1 MSFFRLV
8 QGIYSTIF
16 FSFMLDSVFIVIKS
30 TGQGSIG
37 EMVHDCEPK
46 GAGSDYQASV
56 SSGVVPGA
64 KIVQFYRL
72 EGYEVS
78 V

>member
-1 MSFFRLV
+1 
-8 QGIYSTIF
+8 
-16 FSFMLDSVFIVIKS
+16 MLDSVFIVIKS

-64 KIVQFYRL
+64 KIV
-72 EGYEVS
+72 
-78 V
+78 